1 MAIDFMD
8 ARFTAPIC
16 TVRDVAELVGMP
28 LTTVQ
33 SWAGQRHSRPQL
45 ITRIPPERRGWPS
58 IPLVGLAEAATL
70 RGLLG
75 ILPRKEVWAAADW
88 IRQRFDTP
96 HALANEKLVTDGAY
110 AYVEEHPNSIYRVAT
125 NQHVIRSTV
134 EEYLR
139 PVRFA
144 EDFYPEAFRVN
155 QLPGVEINPHFNAG
169 RMAFERNRVPVF
181 AVAGSLR
188 AGETVAEVIE
198 EYQLT
203 RAEVRAVERQ
213 LDWLDE
219 AA

>member
-1 MAIDFMD
+1 MGTNFRD

-28 LTTVQ
+28 LATVQ
-33 SWAGQRHSRPQL
+33 SWAGQRYSRPQM
-45 ITRIPPERRGWPS
+45 ITHFRPERRGWPS

-70 RGLLG
+70 RSLLEV
-75 ILPRKEVWAAADW
+75 LPRREVWAAADW
-88 IRQRFDTP
+88 IRQRFDSP
-96 HALANEKLVTDGAY
+96 HALANQRLVTDGAY
-110 AYVEEHPNSIYRVAT
+110 AYVEEHPALIYRVAT
-125 NQHVIRSTV
+125 NQQVIRTAI

-139 PVRFA
+139 PIRFG
-144 EDFYPEAFRVN
+144 EDFYPEAFRVTR
-155 QLPGVEINPHFNAG
+155 LPGVEIDPRYNAG

-188 AGETVAEVIE
+188 AGETVAEVVE
-198 EYQLT
+198 EYRLT
-203 RAEVRAVERQ
+203 MAEVRAVEEQ